1 MRILFDQGTP
11 VALREFLR
19 AQEVATAFEKGW
31 SNLANGELLSA
42 AETQFDVL
50 ITTDR
55 QLRYQ
60 QNLTTRKIAVLALPS
75 ANWPKLR
82 LKAVEIATAVDSL
95 TNGGYVEF
103 E

>member
-1 MRILFDQGTP
+1 MEQLGEWR
-11 VALREFLR
+11 VAL
-19 AQEVATAFEKGW
+19 
-31 SNLANGELLSA
+31 A

-60 QNLTTRKIAVLALPS
+60 QNLTTRKIAVLVLPS
-75 ANWPKLR
+75 ANWRKLR

-95 TNGGYVEF
+95 ANGGYVEF